1 MLRLPK
7 GTPLFEN
14 LDASEL
20 QLDAVVTKLA
30 HGCFT
35 GYASLT
41 FSDAV
46 GILVF
51 ESGKL
56 ISVIFENDKGAH
68 LNDFEGMSRLAE
80 KMLESTGSTLNVY
93 RLSDDLT
100 MCIHA
105 LLHGEARYRAQDLTL
120 IDIKALL
127 ERVKSEQMNCCLRIY
142 TQERS
147 AMIFYKGGDPLGFFH
162 DGSQEIEMSPGD
174 SQQLTQDPAAKL
186 DMYTTVSA
194 EELMTHDLL
203 DIINIGNVW
212 KTAVNRHQSTS
223 GNS

>member
-41 FSDAV
+41 FSTAV

-56 ISVIFENDKGAH
+56 ISVIFENDKGSH
-68 LNDFEGMSRLAE
+68 LNDFEGMSALAE
-80 KMLESTGSTLNVY
+80 QMLESSNSTLNVY
-93 RLSDDLT
+93 RLSSDLT

-105 LLHGEARYRAQDLTL
+105 LLHGEARYRAQDLSL

-127 ERVKSEQMNCCLRIY
+127 DRVKNEQMSCCLRIY

-147 AMIFYKGGDPLGFFH
+147 AMIFYKEGDPLGFFH

-186 DMYTTVSA
+186 DMYSTVTA
-194 EELMTHDLL
+194 NELMAHDLL
-203 DIINIGNVW
+203 DIINVANVW
-212 KTAVNRHQSTS
+212 KTAVNRKQSKTVDS
-223 GNS
+223 

>member
-7 GTPLFEN
+7 GIPLFEN

-41 FSDAV
+41 FSDAI

-56 ISVIFENDKGAH
+56 ISVVFENDKGSH
-68 LNDFEGMSRLAE
+68 LNDFEGMSTLAE
-80 KMLESTGSTLNVY
+80 QMLESSNSTLNVY
-93 RLSDDLT
+93 RLSSDLT

-105 LLHGEARYRAQDLTL
+105 LLQGEARYRAQDLSL

-127 ERVKSEQMNCCLRIY
+127 DRVKNEQMNCCLRIY

-147 AMIFYKGGDPLGFFH
+147 AMIFYKEGDPLGFFH

-174 SQQLTQDPAAKL
+174 SQQLAQDPAAKL
-186 DMYTTVSA
+186 DMYNTVSA
-194 EELMTHDLL
+194 NELMVHDLL
-203 DIINIGNVW
+203 DIINVANVW
-212 KTAVNRHQSTS
+212 KTAVNRYQSKTVDA
-223 GNS
+223 